1 MHAFILSLTHTHSL
15 LNTLSLTHIYTVT
28 HTHTFSLS
36 LPIGDDTGV
45 VADLVLIN
53 FALRLLNEALLLP
66 ECSDGAGTS
75 DGLPKVGVDWGAT
88 G

>member
-1 MHAFILSLTHTHSL
+1 MTHT
-15 LNTLSLTHIYTVT
+15 LS
-28 HTHTFSLS
+28 FSLS

-45 VADLVLIN
+45 VADLVLIH

-66 ECSDGAGTS
+66 ECSDGAGTG